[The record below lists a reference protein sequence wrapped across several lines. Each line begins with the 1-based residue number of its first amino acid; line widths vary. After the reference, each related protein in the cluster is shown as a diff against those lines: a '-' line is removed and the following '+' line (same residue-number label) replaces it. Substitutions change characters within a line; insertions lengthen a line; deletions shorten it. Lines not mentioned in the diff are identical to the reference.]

1 MGQQNKGMEVEEVVF
16 HKERGKY
23 YVANR
28 AEEVP
33 KDKVTKCGQFYWKDR
48 HDGDKDYA

>member
-1 MGQQNKGMEVEEVVF
+1 MGYGKSACEVEEVVH

-33 KDKVTKCGQFYWKDR
+33 ASRVEKIGNFYWTKR
-48 HDGDKDYA
+48 WPEKEGDD